1 MISLR
6 DALGEDDWLSSMML
20 LFRNEM
26 HKHNILII
34 VEGITDIKFFNA
46 YRLDNRFIYESPE
59 NGKREVISAVNQL
72 REAGNDAVYGI
83 CDADFDGLSGIS
95 HNGVFF
101 TDAHDLEMML
111 VKGGVVDKFIMTHT
125 ERKLIQ
131 GNLAEVFCRDV
142 KINILCAC
150 YRLGLLK
157 WFNYLNHS
165 KLNFKGMNYRE
176 FININKTEVIVDD
189 MEYIRYVLSRS
200 RAVAEQLN
208 AGALLEGMRKLEL
221 MSPEHF
227 SICNGHDFTCILK
240 MMYETDISVNRNMR
254 LDEIDNYLRLCY
266 DQPTFKTTRL
276 HTSLNQLLAL
286 H

>member
-165 KLNFKGMNYRE
+165 KLNFKGMNCRE

-208 AGALLEGMRKLEL
+208 AGVLLEGMRKLEL

>member
-59 NGKREVISAVNQL
+59 NGKREVIFAVNQL

-125 ERKLIQ
+125 DRKLIQ

-208 AGALLEGMRKLEL
+208 AGVLLEGMRKLEL

-254 LDEIDNYLRLCY
+254 LDEIDNYFRLCY